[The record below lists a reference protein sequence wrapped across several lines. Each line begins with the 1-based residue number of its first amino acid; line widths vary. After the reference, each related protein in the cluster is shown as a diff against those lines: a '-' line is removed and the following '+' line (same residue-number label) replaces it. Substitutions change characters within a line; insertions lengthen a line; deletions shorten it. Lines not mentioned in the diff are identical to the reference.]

1 MTASIARYLK
11 DFGEPPPAP
20 VFDADPESFDLG
32 QDLFDTDEPLEIPLD
47 LDAERAAARAEGHAA
62 AEAEANRRMDEEREA
77 LLRAHAEEIAALRQK
92 HEDEMADIVAQKLA
106 EASLLIAEAVST
118 QTAQILAPLVEEA
131 LVDKAVSEMA
141 ALIRAAV
148 AEGDLGAVVVHGP
161 ARLFDRLAS
170 AFGEEGAS
178 LLRHVE
184 AADLDIT
191 VDLGDSALVTR
202 MSAWSAR
209 LRKVLA

>member
-20 VFDADPESFDLG
+20 VFDAEPAGFDLG
-32 QDLFDTDEPLEIPLD
+32 HDIFDIADPLEVPLD
-47 LDAERAAARAEGHAA
+47 LEAERAAARAEGHAA
-62 AEAEANRRMDEEREA
+62 AEEEAGLRWGEERET

-161 ARLFDRLAS
+161 ARLFGRLAA

>member
-20 VFDADPESFDLG
+20 VFDTDPESFDLG
-32 QDLFDTDEPLEIPLD
+32 NDVFDIDEPLEIPPD

-106 EASLLIAEAVST
+106 DASLLIAEAVST

-161 ARLFDRLAS
+161 ARLFDRLAA
-170 AFGEEGAS
+170 AFGEKGAS